1 MVQKSKFLH
10 KIALFCLINQF
21 HRMNS
26 SLLKKA
32 LPHII
37 AIVVFLVV
45 SVAYNK
51 TALEGKVLRQ
61 ADVQGY
67 TGMAKQSNDFRE
79 KYGHWPLWTESMFSG
94 MPAYNIA
101 IESTNDVTTNITRLN
116 WVFLLGKTPLKPI
129 CFFFSACVCFY
140 ILTQVFGLSLLISL
154 LGSLAYGFAT
164 FNPILVVAGHD
175 TELIAIG
182 YLPAVI
188 AGVLLILRGKYLG
201 GTALMTIFF
210 SLEVSIQHLQIV
222 YYTGLIIGII
232 AVIFLTTHWKEKKW
246 THLLFSYLLIAFSLL
261 LGLLNYA
268 YTLMPTRELVTET
281 MRGGKS
287 QLTAK
292 DAGNKSKGGLNKDY
306 AFSWSYGISETLTL
320 FVPGMQGGG
329 SAGREISGNSKL
341 ADKITE
347 LGFPEDYALSLANN
361 RLYWGDQPNTA
372 GPIYLGAVICFLFI
386 LGMVYVKSWH
396 KWWILSICVTGI
408 VLAWGRHFAAVNYFL
423 FDNFPLYNKFRAP
436 SMALV
441 MPQLGFA
448 LLAVLGLQQFI
459 DSTEKREI
467 LTKNLKNTFYISGGL
482 ILVSILIYLMS
493 DFKAN
498 TDNSKLVSDLIYQ
511 MARGKQPT
519 PEMQQQAIQTVN
531 SWLPAL
537 HEDRQALFQA
547 DLIRS
552 IIFVVLAAGLCWL
565 YFRGKIKS
573 QVVLVCLLLISTYD
587 LLAEGRKYLS
597 EDSYSEPEAIETSF
611 TMSNADMQINADPE
625 KNFRVLD
632 IAGGDP
638 FQDAHTSY
646 FHNSVGGYHPAKLA
660 LYNDLIERQLL
671 KGNQRVYNMLN
682 TKYVIQKGQ
691 DGKEVAVPNGGA
703 YGSCWLV
710 SSLHFVNDADQEMA
724 ALDSINV
731 RDTAIIENSFKDK
744 IPFPP
749 VKETTASI
757 RLIENLNDKIS
768 YSFKSKANQ
777 FAVFSEIYYDKGWN
791 AFIDG
796 KPAPYCKVDYV
807 LRGMAV
813 PAGDH
818 TIEFRFE
825 PKSYLIG
832 NRLSI
837 WAGIVTYLLMIGVL
851 VTWAKW
857 LRAYFKNNKVQ
868 SPKTNPEA

>member
-1 MVQKSKFLH
+1 
-10 KIALFCLINQF
+10 
-21 HRMNS
+21 MNS
-26 SLLKKA
+26 PLLKKV
-32 LPHII
+32 LPHLI
-37 AIVVFLVV
+37 AIVVFLIV
-45 SVAYNK
+45 SIAYNK

-67 TGMAKQSNDFRE
+67 AGMSKQSNDYRE
-79 KYGHWPLWTESMFSG
+79 KYGRWPLWTESMFSG

-101 IESTNDVTTNITRLN
+101 IESTNGATTNITRLN
-116 WVFLLGKTPLKPI
+116 WLFFLGKIPLKPI
-129 CFFFSACVCFY
+129 SFFFSACACFY
-140 ILTQVFGLSLLISL
+140 ILTQVFGLSLLVSL

-188 AGVLLILRGKYLG
+188 AGVLLILKGKYLG
-201 GTALMTIFF
+201 GTALTTLFF

-232 AVIFLTTHWKEKKW
+232 ALVFAISHWKEKKW
-246 THLLFSYLLIAFSLL
+246 THFLICCGLIGFSLL
-261 LGLLNYA
+261 LGMLNYA
-268 YTLMPTRELVTET
+268 YTLLPTRELVTET

-292 DAGNKSKGGLNKDY
+292 DANNKSKGGLNKDY

-329 SAGREISGNSKL
+329 SAGKELSPGSSRL

-347 LGFPEDYALSLANN
+347 LGMPEEYALAMTNN

-372 GPIYLGAVICFLFI
+372 GPVYLGAVICFLFI
-386 LGMVYVKSWH
+386 LGMIYVKSWH
-396 KWWILSICVTGI
+396 KWWILSICLTGI
-408 VLAWGRHFAAVNYFL
+408 VLAWGRHFAAINYFL
-423 FDNFPLYNKFRAP
+423 FDNLPLYNKFRAP

-448 LLAVLGLQQFI
+448 LLAVLGLQEFVDAIEKKELLFI
-459 DSTEKREI
+459 KLKR
-467 LTKNLKNTFYISGGL
+467 TFYIAGGL
-482 ILVSILIYLMS
+482 VLLSILVYLMS
-493 DFKAN
+493 DFK
-498 TDNSKLVSDLIYQ
+498 TDADNQKLLSDLVYQ

-519 PEMQQQAIQTVN
+519 SEMQQQAIQTV
-531 SWLPAL
+531 STWLPAL
-537 HEDRQALFQA
+537 HEDRQGLFQA

-552 IIFVVLAAGLCWL
+552 IIFVLLTAGLCWF
-565 YFRGKIKS
+565 YFRGKIKTP
-573 QVVLVCLLLISTYD
+573 VLLGALLLLSTYD
-587 LLAEGRKYLS
+587 LLAEGRKYLN
-597 EDSYSEPEAIETSF
+597 EDSYSEADAVETSF
-611 TMSNADMQINADPE
+611 TPSNADLQINADPE

-632 IAGGDP
+632 IASGDP

-660 LYNDLIERQLL
+660 LYNDLIEHQLV
-671 KGNQRVYNMLN
+671 KGNQAVYNMLN
-682 TKYVIQKGQ
+682 TKYVIRKGA
-691 DGKEVAVPNGGA
+691 DGKEEAVRNGGA
-703 YGSCWLV
+703 FGSCWLV
-710 SSLHFVNDADQEMA
+710 SSIHFVKNADEEMA

-731 RDTAIIENSFKDK
+731 RDTAIVEDVFKNSITFMPQYDS
-744 IPFPP
+744 
-749 VKETTASI
+749 TASI
-757 RLIENLNDKIS
+757 QLIDNLNDKIS
-768 YSFKSKANQ
+768 YRFKSKSNQ
-777 FAVFSEIYYDKGWN
+777 FAVFSEVYYDKGWN

-807 LRGMAV
+807 LRGMSV
-813 PAGDH
+813 PAGEH

-825 PKSYLIG
+825 PKSYVMG

-837 WAGIVTYLLMIGVL
+837 WSGILTYLLFLGVI
-851 VTWAKW
+851 AKW
-857 LRAYFKNNKVQ
+857 VLDGRKKAQ
-868 SPKTNPEA
+868 SLKHEA